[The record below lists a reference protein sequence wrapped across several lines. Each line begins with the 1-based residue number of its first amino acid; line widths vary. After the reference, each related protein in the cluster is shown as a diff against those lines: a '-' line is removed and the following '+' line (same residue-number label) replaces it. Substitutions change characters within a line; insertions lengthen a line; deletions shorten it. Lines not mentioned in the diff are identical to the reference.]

1 MGEEVDKG
9 EDEGEEGEDTD
20 KDGERGGGLLVTS
33 LTPPG
38 EEEAAGLRLKSDEGV
53 KSMSWEICYC
63 SQTGGGGAGGPVW

>member
-1 MGEEVDKG
+1 M
-9 EDEGEEGEDTD
+9 
-20 KDGERGGGLLVTS
+20 DGEQGGGLLVTS

-63 SQTGGGGAGGPVW
+63 GQAEGPL